1 MLGLWLGNSEAQIE
15 QTEEGIEMQRRE
27 LGLTGELLAEA
38 AIGGGIGAVISIV
51 CLFAIPPEKL
61 VSVGVQRT
69 IPTLVVGCAIAG
81 IATGRFS
88 RINGY
93 NEAVRENNE
102 RIGYGQATQQA
113 TAAPVVAAQ
122 AQAPMA
128 HLVQPSLVQTPVY
141 APMAGQGNGAVAG
154 AWDGAYSNG
163 HPGSEGLLD

>member
-1 MLGLWLGNSEAQIE
+1 MLGLWLGNSEALIE

-27 LGLTGELLAEA
+27 LGLIGELLAEA
-38 AIGGGIGAVISIV
+38 AIGGGIGAVIAIA

-113 TAAPVVAAQ
+113 IAAPVVAAQ

-128 HLVQPSLVQTPVY
+128 HPVQPPLAQTHLY
-141 APMAGQGNGAVAG
+141 ASVAGQGNGSVANT
-154 AWDGAYSNG
+154 WDGASRNG
-163 HPGSEGLLD
+163 YPASEDLLG